1 MSPWPVLLKDG
12 DLTLKPLRMRDKRAW
27 NDVRGV
33 NREWLTPWDATKP
46 QVPGGDEGG
55 TLPTF
60 YDMVMQH
67 SRDGRSCRSISL
79 AMWFTAN
86 GKENFIGQITLGGII
101 FGALRGAHIG
111 YWIDQRFA
119 NRGLTSRAVN
129 LLTDFAFSNLKLH
142 RIEINIRPENE
153 ASKKVAEKC
162 GYEFESL
169 RPKFL
174 HIDGAWRDHLSYV
187 KVNQNIL

>member
-1 MSPWPVLLKDG
+1 
-12 DLTLKPLRMRDKRAW
+12 
-27 NDVRGV
+27 
-33 NREWLTPWDATKP
+33 
-46 QVPGGDEGG
+46 
-55 TLPTF
+55 
-60 YDMVMQH
+60 
-67 SRDGRSCRSISL
+67 
-79 AMWFTAN
+79 MWFAAD

-129 LLTDFAFSNLKLH
+129 MLTDFAFNNLKLH

>member
-79 AMWFTAN
+79 AMWFTAD

-119 NRGLTSRAVN
+119 NLGLTSRAVN
-129 LLTDFAFSNLKLH
+129 MLTDFAFNNLKLH